1 MKNGCFFYRCLIVDD
16 EPIAHRILQN
26 YLATHERMVLCG
38 QAYNTHD
45 ARQVCQ
51 TQSVDL
57 LLLDIQMP
65 EETGLDFLRS
75 LTQRPVTILTTA
87 HLEYAL
93 EGFDLGVMDYLVKPI
108 RRERFD
114 LALQRA
120 IEFLDLLQSQAVL
133 RRAEQPDVI
142 EIQSGAKP
150 IALSPKTISHVQ
162 GLKDY
167 AILHTPERRHVVR
180 MTMKHLEELLRP
192 YGFVRVH
199 KSFLVSADKLALLRR
214 NRIEFDGFQ
223 IPVGRRYK
231 QF

>member
-1 MKNGCFFYRCLIVDD
+1 MHIYHCLIVDD
-16 EPIAHRILQN
+16 EPIAHRILLR
-26 YLATHERMVLCG
+26 YLTGHERVHCCG
-38 QAYNTHD
+38 QAYDTHE
-45 ARQVCQ
+45 ARLLCQ
-51 TQSVDL
+51 AQTPDL

-75 LTQRPVTILTTA
+75 LAPRPVAILTTA

-93 EGFDLGVMDYLVKPI
+93 EGFELGVMDYLVKPV

-114 LALQRA
+114 LALNRA
-120 IEFLDLLQSQAVL
+120 VEFLDLLHLQATL
-133 RRAEQPDVI
+133 RRSELPELV
-142 EIQSGAKP
+142 EIQSGAKTV
-150 IALSPKTISHVQ
+150 ALPARAISHVQ

-167 AILHTPERRHVVR
+167 AVIHTPERRHVVR
-180 MTMKHLEELLRP
+180 MTIKHLEELLRP

-199 KSFLVSADKLALLRR
+199 KSFIVSGEKMARLHR

-231 QF
+231 